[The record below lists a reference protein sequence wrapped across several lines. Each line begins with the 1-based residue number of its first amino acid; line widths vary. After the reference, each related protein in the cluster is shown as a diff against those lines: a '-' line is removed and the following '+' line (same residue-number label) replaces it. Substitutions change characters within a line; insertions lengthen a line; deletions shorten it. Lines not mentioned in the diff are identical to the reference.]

1 MIATNIACRGWDV
14 KEIEHV
20 INYDL
25 PKKDYGGISEYVH
38 RIGRTGRIGHKGK
51 SISFYTDR
59 DEDLAQGLVN
69 TLVECGIEV
78 PDFLDHL
85 KPEEG
90 AEVDFEDDS
99 DVEEEAEAEGEQG
112 ADGEADGGAVVAAD
126 W

>member
-14 KEIEHV
+14 KDIEHV
-20 INYDL
+20 INFDL

-38 RIGRTGRIGHKGK
+38 RIGRTGRIGHKGTAL
-51 SISFYTDR
+51 SLYTDR

-69 TLVECGIEV
+69 VLVECGCEV

-90 AEVDFEDDS
+90 TVVDFDDDS
-99 DVEEEAEAEGEQG
+99 DVEEETEEAAE
-112 ADGEADGGAVVAAD
+112 GEADGGAAVADD